1 MLLTLFKPQ
10 SDVPVDHPATTDDCW
25 GGAWGLSW
33 GESWGS
39 SSVMPAAASLGAWV
53 PVEQRKKPR
62 KRLDDDLE
70 VEEALPDATVARLT
84 KEMLA
89 ASMYADMADRA
100 RTRSRRMR
108 AEEEALLLMI

>member
-1 MLLTLFKPQ
+1 VSTGEPFFSAGFFAEGFFSTGFWGDQP
-10 SDVPVDHPATTDDCW
+10 SVP
-25 GGAWGLSW
+25 
-33 GESWGS
+33 
-39 SSVMPAAASLGAWV
+39 ASLGAWG

-70 VEEALPDATVARLT
+70 VEESLPDATVARLT

-89 ASMYADMADRA
+89 ASLSADMADRA